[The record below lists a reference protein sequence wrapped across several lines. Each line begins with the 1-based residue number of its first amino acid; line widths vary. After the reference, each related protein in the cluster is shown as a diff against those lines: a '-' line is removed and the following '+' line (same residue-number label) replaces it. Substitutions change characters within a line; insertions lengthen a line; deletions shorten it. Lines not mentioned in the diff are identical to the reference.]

1 MQTFVRIVTFIS
13 CTFFAV
19 LFYSFFFKNT
29 SGKAKETGEVAKG
42 FVRNTFRL
50 FKREVVYYVS
60 ERGGFG
66 GGRQIFENVQN
77 VRGLL
82 NQIKIEA
89 NSRFLQQQTKKIA
102 LVWFFLATN
111 GRPRARPLQFCC
123 VHSFN
128 LCTTH
133 SSDNKISILLRH
145 LLKKRLILF
154 LLYFFSNC
162 TLFFMLLRVERRAL
176 PSHMPLCYIQ
186 QPPWP
191 SMVQTQG
198 QRGDLHQNSHP
209 YKINRDREI
218 ELLAESMD
226 ANQELAGDDLWASF
240 QETEN

>member
-19 LFYSFFFKNT
+19 LFCSFFFKNT

-89 NSRFLQQQTKKIA
+89 NSRFLQQQTKKSR
-102 LVWFFLATN
+102 WC
-111 GRPRARPLQFCC
+111 G
-123 VHSFN
+123 SFW
-128 LCTTH
+128 
-133 SSDNKISILLRH
+133 
-145 LLKKRLILF
+145 
-154 LLYFFSNC
+154 
-162 TLFFMLLRVERRAL
+162 
-176 PSHMPLCYIQ
+176 Q
-186 QPPWP
+186 Q
-191 SMVQTQG
+191 T
-198 QRGDLHQNSHP
+198 GDLVLDLFNSVGS
-209 YKINRDREI
+209 
-218 ELLAESMD
+218 LLLTSAQHTP
-226 ANQELAGDDLWASF
+226 AITRF
-240 QETEN
+240 QYY